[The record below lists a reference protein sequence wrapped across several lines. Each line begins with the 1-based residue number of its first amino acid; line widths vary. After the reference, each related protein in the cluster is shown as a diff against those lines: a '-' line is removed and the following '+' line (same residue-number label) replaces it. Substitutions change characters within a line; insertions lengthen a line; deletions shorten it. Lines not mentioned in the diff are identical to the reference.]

1 MLNKFYPTYHI
12 VSEDTVNYFP
22 HTVGPLSHN
31 IIVFL

>member
-1 MLNKFYPTYHI
+1 MLNSI
-12 VSEDTVNYFP
+12 RVSEDTVNYFR